1 MANIYASAVPI
12 STNNTNVDVSRRSV
26 TYVPS
31 VWKDHFL
38 AYTNHVTEIS
48 ATDKEMLE
56 KQKVEVKK
64 LLAQTPDDSALKME
78 LINAIQRLGVA
89 YHFSE
94 EIDDSLSKIHQNYDT
109 QSSKDK
115 DNIGVLALRF
125 RLLRQHGYRVS
136 CDVFN
141 GLVDKEGNLKESLI
155 DDVEGMLSLYEASN
169 YGINGEDILD
179 KALDFTSSHLRNSL
193 QKIMSTSLSNRV
205 KEALEMPISKS
216 LIRLGAKKFI
226 SMYQQDESHNQTL
239 LNFAKLDFNI
249 VQKIHQRE
257 LHHITRWWEDLEFG
271 KKLPFAR
278 DRVAECYFW
287 IVGVYFEPQYD
298 TARVFMTKV
307 IALTSIIDDIYDVYG
322 TLDELRLFTHAIR
335 GWDISAVA
343 ELPPYMR
350 ICYEALLGIYSEME
364 DEMGKRGQSYRL
376 QYARKEMIKLA
387 GVYMEEAEWCY
398 SKHVPTMDEYM
409 KFALVSGAYMMLS
422 TTSLVGMGDP
432 ITQDD
437 FDWVTNEPL
446 IVRAASVI
454 CRLMDD
460 MVGHGIEAKT
470 TSVDCYMKENGCSKM
485 EAFDEFWKRVK
496 KAWKDIN
503 EECLEPRAV
512 SMAILVRIL
521 HLARV
526 INLLYVGEDSY
537 GNPKAKTTE
546 MVKMVLVEPVQ
557 F

>member
-1 MANIYASAVPI
+1 MANTYASAAPI
-12 STNNTNVDVSRRSV
+12 STNNTNVDVHVSRRSV
-26 TYVPS
+26 TYHPS

-38 AYTNHVTEIS
+38 AYTNDVTEIS
-48 ATDKEMLE
+48 ATDKELLQ
-56 KQKVEVKK
+56 KKKVEVKK
-64 LLAQTPDDSALKME
+64 LLAQTPDDSTLKME

-89 YHFSE
+89 YHFAK
-94 EIDDSLSKIHQNYDT
+94 EIEDSLGKIHQNYET
-109 QSSKDK
+109 QSSEDK
-115 DNIGVLALRF
+115 DNVGVLALRF

-141 GLVDKEGNLKESLI
+141 GLVDKEGNLLI

-179 KALDFTSSHLRNSL
+179 KALELSSSHLRNSL
-193 QKIMSTSLSNRV
+193 HKSMSTSLSNRV

-257 LHHITRWWEDLEFG
+257 LHHITRWWEDLEFA

-287 IVGVYFEPQYD
+287 IMGVYFEPQYD
-298 TARVFMTKV
+298 TARVFLTKV

-322 TLDELRLFTHAIR
+322 TLDELRRFTHAIQ
-335 GWDISAVA
+335 GWDIRTAA
-343 ELPPYMR
+343 DLPPYMR
-350 ICYEALLGIYSEME
+350 ICYEALLGVYSEME
-364 DEMGKRGQSYRL
+364 DEMSKRGQSYRL
-376 QYARKEMIKLA
+376 QYAKKEMIKLTGA
-387 GVYMEEAEWCY
+387 YMKEAEWCY
-398 SKHVPTMDEYM
+398 NKHVPTMDEYM
-409 KFALVSGAYMMLS
+409 KLALVSGAYMMLS

-437 FDWVTNEPL
+437 LDWITAEPP
-446 IVRAASVI
+446 IVQAASVI

-460 MVGHGIEAKT
+460 MVGHGIEQKT
-470 TSVDCYMKENGCSKM
+470 TSVDCFMKEKGCTKM
-485 EAFDEFWKRVK
+485 EAFDEFWKRVN
-496 KAWKDIN
+496 KAWKDMN
-503 EECLEPRAV
+503 EECLEPRVASV
-512 SMAILVRIL
+512 HILERIV
-521 HLARV
+521 HLAQV

-537 GNPKAKTTE
+537 GNPKGKTKE
-546 MVKMVLVEPVQ
+546 LLKLVLVEPVH